1 MTGGPE
7 APRRR
12 SRQAPR
18 ALDARTQD
26 ILRTLLEGAE
36 PLLPFATAVVLQLDA
51 DPTRVA
57 ARELT
62 MGRLA
67 EILRAAREPGEAL
80 PVDLLAADPPLLASF
95 FQNTDL
101 LDPGTDE
108 TAAVARMVMAALERI
123 DDRAL

>member
-7 APRRR
+7 TPGRR
-12 SRQAPR
+12 SRQAQPS
-18 ALDARTQD
+18 LDASSQE

-36 PLLPFATAVVLQLDA
+36 SLVPFANAVVLQLDA
-51 DPTRVA
+51 DPARAA

-67 EILRAAREPGEAL
+67 EILRAARDPGEAL
-80 PVDLLAADPPLLASF
+80 PVDILAADPPLLASF

-101 LDPGTDE
+101 LDPGADE